1 MSKTG
6 KAGVYSLSRHGG
18 DVGHDDLVDEGAE
31 AEPEV
36 GGDVLHGCG
45 EEVAEGGELLLVILH
60 GLGQVHEVVE
70 VHRVIL
76 GLGVEEVHV
85 VRLVWKT
92 ERICFKSDKSL
103 LTHDQKEWVVEVH
116 WRT

>member
-1 MSKTG
+1 MH
-6 KAGVYSLSRHGG
+6 SLSRHGG

-45 EEVAEGGELLLVILH
+45 EEVAEGRELLLVVLH
-60 GLGQVHEVVE
+60 RLGQVHEVVQ
-70 VHRVIL
+70 VHGVIL

-85 VRLVWKT
+85 VRLVWKQSGKGAMSA
-92 ERICFKSDKSL
+92 KSFLGVLVSL
-103 LTHDQKEWVVEVH
+103 DPKLRVD
-116 WRT
+116 

>member
-36 GGDVLHGCG
+36 GGDVLHGLG
-45 EEVAEGGELLLVILH
+45 QEVPQRRQLLLVVLH
-60 GLGQVHEVVE
+60 GLGQVHQVVQVHGVVLGLHVVE
-70 VHRVIL
+70 GQVV
-76 GLGVEEVHV
+76 GLV
-85 VRLVWKT
+85 
-92 ERICFKSDKSL
+92 
-103 LTHDQKEWVVEVH
+103 
-116 WRT
+116 